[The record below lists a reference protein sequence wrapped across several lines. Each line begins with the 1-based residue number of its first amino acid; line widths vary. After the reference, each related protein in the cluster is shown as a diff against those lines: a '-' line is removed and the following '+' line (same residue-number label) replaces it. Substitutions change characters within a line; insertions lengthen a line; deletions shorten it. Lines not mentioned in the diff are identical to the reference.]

1 MKKSIQT
8 TLGMILVTALTIL
21 ALVACG
27 DASTPATPATPAT
40 PTTAARAT
48 ATAVL
53 EQPTNEPTE
62 DVQDTSDGWITFTSE
77 AGGFSVDMPG
87 EPQET
92 SQTNDSALGK
102 ITFHFFQVTD
112 GGMQYAAAYNDY
124 PVEMDQADLD
134 TEQLLKEA
142 IEGAAQG
149 KEVVNT
155 RSIEVQGHPGIE
167 GEINVSAE
175 AHVWYRSI
183 LVKSRLYQLI
193 VSAPEADMAEGEANA
208 RRFIDSFKLLDQ

>member
-1 MKKSIQT
+1 MKKSIKT
-8 TLGMILVTALTIL
+8 TLGTILVAALTIL
-21 ALVACG
+21 GLVACG
-27 DASTPATPATPAT
+27 DTGTPAT
-40 PTTAARAT
+40 PTTAAQAT
-48 ATAVL
+48 ATVVL
-53 EQPTNEPTE
+53 EQPTTE
-62 DVQDTSDGWITFTSE
+62 ATQATSDGWVTFTSE
-77 AGGFSVDMPG
+77 AEGFSVDMPG

-102 ITFHFFQVTD
+102 ITFHFFQLTD

-124 PVEMDQADLD
+124 PVELDPADLD

-155 RSIEVQGHPGIE
+155 RSIEVQGNPGIE
-167 GEINVSAE
+167 GEISVSAE

-193 VSAPEADMAEGEANA
+193 VSAPEADVAEGEANA
-208 RRFIDSFKLLDQ
+208 RRFINSFKLLDQ